1 VTKFFYAEEI
11 RRPEDVIAHLAEGE
25 RHWRKGKSAYELA
38 TSWIRSGEIPAPV
51 QAVLDTCPDYRDAEL
66 IQGLFE
72 REVDLGTPGRR
83 SQTDLMALIKLD
95 HGYAILAVEGK
106 VEEPFGPLV
115 GEWRDGSPGRERRLA
130 ALCAT
135 LGLNSAEAAPLRYQ
149 LLHRSASAVYEAR
162 RYGCD
167 RALMLVHSFSATR
180 ASLPDFVAFAIAIG
194 TPVDALGKISGE
206 KLCDGVGLRL
216 AWVADLPCA

>member
-1 VTKFFYAEEI
+1 MTRFFYAEEI
-11 RRPEDVIAHLAEGE
+11 WRPEDVIPHLAERE
-25 RHWRKGKSAYELA
+25 RHWRKGRSAYELA
-38 TSWIRSGEIPAPV
+38 TSWIRSAEIPATV
-51 QAVLDTCPDYRDAEL
+51 RAVLDTCPDYRDVEL

-83 SQTDLMALIKLD
+83 SQTDLMAMIKRD
-95 HGYAILAVEGK
+95 HGYAIVAVEGK
-106 VEEPFGPLV
+106 VDEPFGPLV

-135 LGLNSAEAAPLRYQ
+135 LGLNSADAAPLRYQ
-149 LLHRSASAVYEAR
+149 LLHRSASAVYEAQ

-167 RALMLVHSFSATR
+167 RALMLVHSFSATQT
-180 ASLPDFVAFAIAIG
+180 SLPDFVAFASAIG
-194 TPVDALGKISGE
+194 ILVDAAGKISSE

-216 AWVADLPCA
+216 AWVADLPGA